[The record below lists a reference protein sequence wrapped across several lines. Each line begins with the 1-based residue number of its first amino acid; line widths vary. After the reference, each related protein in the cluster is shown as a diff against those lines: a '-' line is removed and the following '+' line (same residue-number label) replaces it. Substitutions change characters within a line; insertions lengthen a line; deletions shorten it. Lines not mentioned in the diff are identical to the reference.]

1 MAKSVSR
8 THARETPQPV
18 LRRRRFRP
26 LRRLQARVAAA
37 TRDDRAGT
45 ALVVWFVTAHV
56 VLWSAILTILKGKQ
70 DVHFDI
76 AEAFDWGQRFL
87 FGYGKHPPLSGWV
100 AGLWFKVF
108 PVTDWA
114 AYTLAMAVC
123 GIGMLATWGI
133 ALKVVD
139 RRRAF
144 LALVMLAIYPIFN
157 FKGFKYNADQL
168 QLATLPLLVL
178 AYLNA
183 FEKRTALSGLA
194 LGLAA
199 MLALMTKYWVVTMI
213 GALGIAALVHP
224 QRAAFLRSPAPWV
237 AMATALVA
245 LAPHL
250 IWLWQSDLEVFHHA
264 ASYAISDRGQVLHL
278 VLGYIGHNAAL
289 LAVPVGLAA
298 LALGWRPRVLGDLL
312 SRPMAWVTLPWS
324 RDWAQGP
331 NPGVRSGPAL
341 NIWIIQAVVAVGPP
355 LGALAFHIYLKTD
368 WGISLFFLVP
378 VALVALPWLR
388 VQAAAPARLAA
399 IWLMLSL
406 ATLALAPRIAAYTE
420 KVNAA
425 DAEGYGSRSQLA
437 RQLTEVWRKRF
448 ATKWMVVAAETDVGE
463 PISFYAP
470 DHPRLL
476 EPNDHAGSGLTSLDE
491 ARRTGF
497 IGICDVKD
505 YRFQTCEAWMAANAN
520 MAERL
525 NITTRRIVNGTI
537 ANPSSWR
544 IYIVAPME

>member
-1 MAKSVSR
+1 MAKSVR
-8 THARETPQPV
+8 TQPAARRSSAVATPT
-18 LRRRRFRP
+18 RRRRFRP
-26 LRRLQARVAAA
+26 LRRLAAWIAAA
-37 TRDDRAGT
+37 TRDDNAGT
-45 ALVVWFVTAHV
+45 ALVLSFVTAHV
-56 VLWSAILTILKGKQ
+56 VLWSAILSILKGKQ

-87 FGYGKHPPLSGWV
+87 FGYGKHPPLSGWI
-100 AGLWFKVF
+100 AGLWFRVF

-123 GIGMLATWGI
+123 GLGMLATWGI
-133 ALKVVD
+133 ARRVVD

-157 FKGFKYNADQL
+157 FKGFKYNADLL

-178 AYLNA
+178 AYLHA
-183 FEKRTALSGLA
+183 FEKRNAWSGVA

-199 MLALMTKYWVVTMI
+199 MLALLTKYWVVTMI
-213 GALGIAALVHP
+213 GAIGIAALLHP

-237 AMATALVA
+237 AMATALLA
-245 LAPHL
+245 MAPHL
-250 IWLWQSDLEVFHHA
+250 IWLWQSDLEVFRHA

-278 VLGYIGHNAAL
+278 VLAYLGHNAAL

-298 LALGWRPRVLGDLL
+298 LAVGWRPRRLRDLTRRPL
-312 SRPMAWVTLPWS
+312 SWVTLPWAS
-324 RDWAQGP
+324 GP
-331 NPGVRSGPAL
+331 NPGIEPKTAL
-341 NIWIIQAVVAVGPP
+341 NVWIIQTVVAVGPP
-355 LGALAFHIYLKTD
+355 LGALAFRIYLKTD

-399 IWLMLSL
+399 IWLVLSL
-406 ATLALAPRIAAYTE
+406 ATLALAPQIAATTE
-420 KVNAA
+420 KLNAA
-425 DAEGYGSRSQLA
+425 DAEAYGSRSQLA

-448 ATKWMVVAAETDVGE
+448 ATPWQVIAADTEAGE

-470 DHPRLL
+470 DHPRVLQ
-476 EPNDHAGSGLTSLDE
+476 PNDRPGSGLTSLDE
-491 ARRTGF
+491 AKRTGF
-497 IGICDVKD
+497 IGVCDVND
-505 YRFQTCEAWMAANAN
+505 YRFKTCEGWMAANAPL
-520 MAERL
+520 AERL
-525 NITTRRIVNGTI
+525 NITTRRIVNGAI

-544 IYIVAPME
+544 IYIVAPTE